1 METTKLT
8 TEDLREFKAALLEEI
23 KKLLHKPSGS
33 GPKKLMKST
42 EVLKLLQISPGTLQN
57 LRDNGS
63 LPFIRLG
70 RSIFYDADEINNVL
84 MENRINQ
91 KHK

>member
-8 TEDLREFKAALLEEI
+8 TEDLREFKAALLEGI
-23 KKLLHKPSGS
+23 KNLLNKPSGS
-33 GPKKLMKST
+33 DPKKLMKST
-42 EVLKLLQISPGTLQN
+42 EVRKLLQISPGTLQN

-63 LPFIRLG
+63 LPFTRLG
-70 RSIFYDADEINNVL
+70 RSIYYDADEINNIL
-84 MENRINQ
+84 MENKINQ